1 MNKKGIIVFC
11 FVALMIVL
19 VVANRSHSV
28 DWSPTFNEFDTK
40 PMDTKVFFEQLPF
53 WFQGKSIKKIHTTF
67 YEYDQYLRDQPVDS
81 TKNYISIS
89 RHYDIDI
96 TSFEALLEYVG
107 YGNDALI
114 SAHSFPYFVK
124 DTLGFETIYEDTRI
138 EESENT
144 LFLEF
149 ARDTLGYTSKLP
161 FGNAHIKDTTAIKKL
176 GYLMSD
182 KGERRINFVGIPYQ
196 DGIFYI
202 HTTPEAFTN
211 YQMLEAPNTG
221 YLSTVV
227 SYMPNVPFLLDK
239 AVKVDPDLNQSTLR
253 YITSQ
258 EPLKWAWYVL
268 LLAIGLFI
276 LFNVKRRQRIIPIIK
291 PLTNTTTEF
300 VHTVSNLHFEAAD
313 YDGIIKKKIIHF
325 LEGIRSRYHLPT
337 ERLDANFI
345 KKLALKSGNSEEQVQ
360 RLMTLI
366 LKMKSY
372 TFHTKEP
379 LATLNKEIQ
388 EFYKKDNK

>member
-1 MNKKGIIVFC
+1 MSRKGIIVGC

-19 VVANRSHSV
+19 AFVNRSHKV
-28 DWSPTFNEFDTK
+28 DWSPTFNEFETK
-40 PMDTKVFFEQLPF
+40 PMDTKVFFDQLPF

-89 RHYDIDI
+89 RTYDIDI
-96 TSFEALLEYVG
+96 TSFEALLEYVA

-114 SAHSFPYFVK
+114 SAHSFPYFVQ
-124 DTLGFETIYEDTRI
+124 DTLGFETAYEDTRI
-138 EESENT
+138 RESENT

-149 ARDTLGYTSKLP
+149 TEDSLEYTSKLP
-161 FGNAHIKDTTAIKKL
+161 LGNAYIKDTVSIKKL
-176 GYLMSD
+176 GFLMSD
-182 KGERRINFVGIPYQ
+182 KGKKRTNFIGIPYY

-211 YQMLEAPNTG
+211 YQMLEAPNTS
-221 YLSTVV
+221 YLSTLI
-227 SYMPNVPFLLDK
+227 SYLPDVPFLLDK
-239 AVKVDPDLNQSTLR
+239 AVKIDPDFSQSKLR
-253 YITSQ
+253 YITSK
-258 EPLKWAWYVL
+258 EPLKWSWYLL
-268 LLAIGLFI
+268 LLAIFLFI
-276 LFNVKRRQRIIPIIK
+276 FFNAKRRQRIIPIIK

-300 VHTVSNLHFEAAD
+300 VHTVSNLHYEAAD

-325 LEGIRSRYHLPT
+325 LEGIRSKYHLPT
-337 ERLDANFI
+337 DRLDEGFI
-345 KKLALKSGNSEEQVQ
+345 KKLALKSGNSVEQVQ

-366 LKMKSY
+366 LKMKSH
-372 TFHTKEP
+372 TFQTKEP
-379 LATLNKEIQ
+379 LATLNKEIE

>member
-1 MNKKGIIVFC
+1 
-11 FVALMIVL
+11 MIVL
-19 VVANRSHSV
+19 VVANRSHAV
-28 DWSPTFNEFDTK
+28 DWSPTFNEFETK
-40 PMDTKVFFEQLPF
+40 PMDTKVFFDQLSF

-89 RHYDIDI
+89 RTYDIDI
-96 TSFEALLEYVG
+96 TSFEALLEYVA

-114 SAHSFPYFVK
+114 SAHSFPYFVQ
-124 DTLGFETIYEDTRI
+124 DTLGFETAYENTSFK
-138 EESENT
+138 ESENT

-149 ARDTLGYTSKLP
+149 ANDSLDYTSKLP
-161 FGNAHIKDTTAIKKL
+161 LGKAYVKDTVSIKKL
-176 GYLMSD
+176 GYMMSD
-182 KGERRINFVGIPYQ
+182 KGERRTNFVGIPYY

-211 YQMLEAPNTG
+211 YQMLDAPDTG
-221 YLSTVV
+221 YLSTIV
-227 SYMPNVPFLLDK
+227 SYLPNVPFLLDK
-239 AVKVDPDLNQSTLR
+239 AVKIDPEFSQSKLR
-253 YITSQ
+253 YITSK
-258 EPLKWAWYVL
+258 EPLKWSWYLL

-276 LFNVKRRQRIIPIIK
+276 FFKAKRRQRIIPVRK

-300 VHTVSNLHFEAAD
+300 VHTVSNLHYEAAD

-325 LEGIRSRYHLPT
+325 LEGIRSKYHLPT
-337 ERLDANFI
+337 DRLDSDFVN
-345 KKLALKSGNSEEQVQ
+345 KLALKSGNSVAQVQ

-366 LKMKSY
+366 LKMKSH
-372 TFHTKEP
+372 TFQTKEP
-379 LATLNKEIQ
+379 LATLNKEIE